1 MELVI
6 QTRLSSSSVDSYN
19 LPVITRTDTTLNAA
33 VAPRTTTKTVGAS
46 ETTIIEGLTLYL
58 DAGVVVNPTDEFTVR
73 GQLYLV
79 DGEAFDWRSGIGD
92 WNPGVVVNLRRSQ
105 NV

>member
-1 MELVI
+1 MELVT
-6 QTRLSSSSVDSYN
+6 QTRLSSSSVDAYN

-58 DAGVVVNPTDEFTVR
+58 DAGVVVSPTDEFTVR

-79 DGEAFDWRSGIGD
+79 DGEAFDWKSGIGD

>member
-1 MELVI
+1 MELVT
-6 QTRLSSSSVDSYN
+6 QTRLSSNSVDSYN
-19 LPVITRTDTTLNAA
+19 LPVIVRTDTTLNAA
-33 VAPRTTTKTVGAS
+33 VSPRTTTKTVGAS

-79 DGEAFDWRSGIGD
+79 DGEAFDWHSGIGN

>member
-1 MELVI
+1 MEIVI
-6 QTRLSSSSVDSYN
+6 QTQLSSNTVDEYN
-19 LPVITRTDTTLNAA
+19 LPVITRTDTNLNAA
-33 VAPRTTTKTVGAS
+33 VAPRTTNKTVGAS

-58 DAGVVVNPTDEFTVR
+58 DPGVVVSPTDEFTVR

-79 DGEAFDWRSGIGD
+79 DGEAFDWKSGIGS